1 MTSELSFPRQFGEY
15 VLVAQLGDDGLG
27 TVYRAL
33 HSSDEKRFM
42 RLRVLQS
49 PELLPESVCSAIRN
63 NSERATAIEHKTIVL
78 RPEMGIFEGVPF
90 MAWYESAGWTLDVVL
105 AKLRAMGRQIPVEY
119 ALLITER
126 AAAAVAHAWFAV
138 LDGVPFHHGLLWPG
152 FISISNEAEVRVGGF
167 GLAEAVLPALNR
179 PRLLRDIA
187 PYVAPEVRT
196 SGKIGANSD
205 VYSLGVLLLELLTC
219 RRATLDRRLPE
230 LRSSDSFSTE
240 VGACLRLAFAD
251 PAERFSSVVQMHRAL
266 QELLASNPYALS
278 TASFGIFLYN
288 LLNPESYSVPM
299 TDAESTNPVEIEI
312 PPSRGDSI
320 SEALADSSGP
330 FLSERRKRAMT
341 PLLPSTT
348 HDQNLPLPPEQ
359 IESAPA
365 PVSPIVE
372 KTSPPRPPRPAAPD
386 VNPVSTAPSVPTL
399 SRKSP
404 FALPPTPPRQVT
416 RWAVLV
422 SAAAVT
428 LVVGMIAVG
437 RLPSTRTAAVTPV
450 ASVATAAPPGER
462 APEPAAPKPAAPPP
476 SAPISA
482 DKKPSSSF
490 SLHRA
495 ASRKPE
501 ASPVTRIASA
511 ASVSNNDSAR
521 RSAGATRLGAALAR
535 IDAERVEASQLAA
548 DAFSNGRSSE
558 KEGERFFAERDW
570 TAAQSSFLRAAA
582 LFREAQ
588 NAAHEERVRRVKLVP
603 ADSPR

>member
-1 MTSELSFPRQFGEY
+1 VTSELSFPRQFGEY

-49 PELLPESVCSAIRN
+49 PELLPESVCAAIRN

-126 AAAAVAHAWFAV
+126 AAAAVTHAWFAV

-196 SGKIGANSD
+196 SGKIGENSD

-240 VGACLRLAFAD
+240 VGACLRQAFAD

-288 LLNPESYSVPM
+288 LLNPESQSVPM

-312 PPSRGDSI
+312 PPSREDSFD
-320 SEALADSSGP
+320 EALADSSGP
-330 FLSERRKRAMT
+330 FLAERRKRAMT

-359 IESAPA
+359 IETAPA
-365 PVSPIVE
+365 PGSPVVE
-372 KTSPPRPPRPAAPD
+372 KAAPPRPPRRTAP
-386 VNPVSTAPSVPTL
+386 VVKPVPTAPSVPTF
-399 SRKSP
+399 SRKSTL
-404 FALPPTPPRQVT
+404 ALPPTPPRQVT

-437 RLPSTRTAAVTPV
+437 GLRSTRPAAVTPA
-450 ASVATAAPPGER
+450 ASVAAAASPIAL
-462 APEPAAPKPAAPPP
+462 APEPTAPLP
-476 SAPISA
+476 SAPIPA
-482 DKKPSSSF
+482 VKKPPSSF
-490 SLHRA
+490 SLRRT
-495 ASRKPE
+495 ASRKFE

-511 ASVSNNDSAR
+511 ASVSNNESAR

-548 DAFSNGRSSE
+548 DAFSSGRSSE
-558 KEGERFFAERDW
+558 KEGERLFAERDW
-570 TAAQSSFLRAAA
+570 TAAQDSFQRAAA

>member
-49 PELLPESVCSAIRN
+49 PELLPESVCAAIRN

-240 VGACLRLAFAD
+240 VGACLRQAFAD

-288 LLNPESYSVPM
+288 LLNPESHSVPM

-312 PPSRGDSI
+312 PPSREDSTE
-320 SEALADSSGP
+320 EALADSSGP
-330 FLSERRKRAMT
+330 FLAERRKQAMT

-359 IESAPA
+359 IETAPA
-365 PVSPIVE
+365 PVAPVVE
-372 KTSPPRPPRPAAPD
+372 KASPPRRSRRA
-386 VNPVSTAPSVPTL
+386 TAPVVKPVLTIPSAPTF
-399 SRKSP
+399 SRKSTLE
-404 FALPPTPPRQVT
+404 LPPTPPRQLT

-422 SAAAVT
+422 AAAAVT

-437 RLPSTRTAAVTPV
+437 GLRSTRPAAVTPV
-450 ASVATAAPPGER
+450 ASVAAAAPPIER
-462 APEPAAPKPAAPPP
+462 APEPTAPLP
-476 SAPISA
+476 SAPIPA
-482 DKKPSSSF
+482 VKKLSSSF
-490 SLHRA
+490 SLRRA

-548 DAFSNGRSSE
+548 DAFSSGRSTE

-570 TAAQSSFLRAAA
+570 TAAQSSFQRAAA

-588 NAAHEERVRRVKLVP
+588 NTAHEERVRRVKLVP